1 MSVYI
6 WGLIVHSRLML
17 ATESD
22 VNLLASEEYYDVHA
36 VAGLLKL
43 YLRELPTNILTSE
56 RRDDF
61 VRVTE
66 IEDKDKKIQ
75 ALNELV
81 HRLPIEHFTLL
92 KALSGHLIR
101 IIDNAAVNKMTVRN
115 VGIVFS
121 PTLNIPAQ
129 VFALFLHEYY
139 SIFGQEHNDE
149 SHDEKHNHNQQQQQQ
164 PQQQPQEQTHDPN
177 LLQPR
182 RSEKPRQLSFNR
194 LERPGLEPPRSATLP
209 LSPSLRPSYDTP
221 HYDRPHPYYD
231 QGSYG
236 NPHRASYIP
245 LDQTLSSVQQDQP
258 IAIQQSPPTQD
269 GTNSASL
276 DVKSA
281 KSRRRE
287 SSMLNVMGMGVRKS
301 ILPPKTPQGTCKL
314 RPPSPHI
321 TWIR

>member
-1 MSVYI
+1 MWELVEY
-6 WGLIVHSRLML
+6 SRLML

-66 IEDKDKKIQ
+66 MEDRDKKIQ

-81 HRLPIEHFTLL
+81 HRLPIENFTLL
-92 KALSGHLIR
+92 KVLSGHLIR
-101 IIDNAAVNKMTVRN
+101 IIDNSAVNKMPVRN

-129 VFALFLHEYY
+129 VFALFLNEYY
-139 SIFGQEHNDE
+139 NIFGQEHNDE
-149 SHDEKHNHNQQQQQQ
+149 SHDEKHYHSHQEQ
-164 PQQQPQEQTHDPN
+164 QQQPQEQVLDSN

-182 RSEKPRQLSFNR
+182 RNEKPRQLSFNR

-209 LSPSLRPSYDTP
+209 LSPSFRPSYDTP

-231 QGSYG
+231 QG
-236 NPHRASYIP
+236 NPHRASFMP
-245 LDQTLSSVQQDQP
+245 LDQTLNLVQQDQSL
-258 IAIQQSPPTQD
+258 AMQQPLLAQD
-269 GTNSASL
+269 DTNNGSL

-301 ILPPKTPQGTCKL
+301 ILPPKTPQGTGK
-314 RPPSPHI
+314 
-321 TWIR
+321 

>member
-1 MSVYI
+1 M
-6 WGLIVHSRLML
+6 HSRLML

-66 IEDKDKKIQ
+66 MEDRDKKIQ

-81 HRLPIEHFTLL
+81 HRLPIENFTLL
-92 KALSGHLIR
+92 RALSSHLIR

-115 VGIVFS
+115 IGIVFS

-129 VFALFLHEYY
+129 VFALFLHEHCN
-139 SIFGQEHNDE
+139 IFGQERNDE
-149 SHDEKHNHNQQQQQQ
+149 SQDEKHHHNLQQQQQQ
-164 PQQQPQEQTHDPN
+164 QQQEQTHDSN

-209 LSPSLRPSYDTP
+209 LSPSFRPSYDSP

-231 QGSYG
+231 PGSQG
-236 NPHRASYIP
+236 NPRRASFMP
-245 LDQTLSSVQQDQP
+245 LDQTLSSVQQDQFL
-258 IAIQQSPPTQD
+258 AIQQPPLAQD
-269 GTNSASL
+269 GVNSGSL

-301 ILPPKTPQGTCKL
+301 ILPPKTPQGTGKL
-314 RPPSPHI
+314 RILSQPI
-321 TWIR
+321 A